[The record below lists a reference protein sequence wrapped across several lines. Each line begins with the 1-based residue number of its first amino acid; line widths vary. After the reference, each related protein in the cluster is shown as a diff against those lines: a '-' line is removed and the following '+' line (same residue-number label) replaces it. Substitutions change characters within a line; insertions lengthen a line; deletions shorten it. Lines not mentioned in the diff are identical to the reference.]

1 MTKLSVM
8 SLKLDTNPPPPPQ
21 QAAKRKIT
29 IYLPTSGF
37 WPRVRA
43 RALRA
48 PVFLA
53 HLHAKRGAYRSFAA
67 PVFITLS
74 VYYEELF
81 SFHHLVKRTKKVFL
95 PLDHRGAKGTI
106 VYYIL

>member
-1 MTKLSVM
+1 M
-8 SLKLDTNPPPPPQ
+8 SQEPLL
-21 QAAKRKIT
+21 
-29 IYLPTSGF
+29 LTSGF

-48 PVFLA
+48 PVFLD
-53 HLHAKRGAYRSFAA
+53 HLHAKRGATRPPGHRSFAA
-67 PVFITLS
+67 PVFITFS